1 MMICKS
7 RPEINI
13 PEAVGVYG
21 FSSVPRSLFTAD
33 GSMLHCS
40 MKSASMNAIEK
51 HALTANSTAESR
63 EVPSVQE
70 KVSIVDGMAELQSLD
85 KPTQITT

>member
-1 MMICKS
+1 MVQC
-7 RPEINI
+7 EECIN
-13 PEAVGVYG
+13 ERY
-21 FSSVPRSLFTAD
+21 RETCAD
-33 GSMLHCS
+33 G
-40 MKSASMNAIEK
+40 KFY
-51 HALTANSTAESR
+51 AESR